1 MATKILI
8 VDDRGSLSHFIAME
22 LQTAGYQTSVSCTAA
37 AEPRRFR
44 EASPDLVILNWDIR
58 RTCASELCTQL
69 KAGNDR
75 LPIIAITANDECGC
89 YLTKDVQT
97 CLIKP
102 FSMPD
107 LLAAIERQLAHRQQ
121 RQPAMTA

>member
-8 VDDRGSLSHFIAME
+8 VDDQGSLSHFIEME
-22 LQTAGYQTSVSCTAA
+22 LRTAGYQTSVSCTVAD
-37 AEPRRFR
+37 EPALFR
-44 EASPDLVILNWDIR
+44 EVSPDLVVLNWDLR

-69 KAGNDR
+69 KAGNDQ
-75 LPIIAITANDECGC
+75 LPIVAITANDECGC

-102 FSMPD
+102 FSISD